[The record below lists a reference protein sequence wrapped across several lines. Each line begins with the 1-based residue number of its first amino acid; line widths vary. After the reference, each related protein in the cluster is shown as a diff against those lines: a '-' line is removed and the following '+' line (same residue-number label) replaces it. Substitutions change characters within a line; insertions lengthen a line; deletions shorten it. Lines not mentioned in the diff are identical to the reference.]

1 MANVTKSICN
11 CNIYVIFSGTYGIK
25 SKSVVKTIKVSFNQ
39 KCFEKSIKTIKI
51 GNTVIDRKGGERNM
65 KKQRKSKVK
74 DNTRIVVVTM
84 SILFFLTITGFYL
97 FNWYIN
103 IDIAK
108 PNVEADYT
116 VGRTT
121 QIVADVKEEN
131 RTISEMLE
139 SVSNCVV
146 GISKLQDNG
155 NSIFLKDGSTKLGL
169 GTGMIVSENGY
180 ILTNEH
186 VSGAKFSTCYVTLEN
201 GKNYVANVV
210 WSDSDLDLAILKIGA
225 NGLPY
230 ITLGDSD
237 NVKMGERVYA
247 IGNPIGYEFQR
258 TVTSGIISG
267 VNRTIKIE
275 EEERSSYLEDLI
287 QTDATINPGNSGGP
301 LINADG
307 EVIGVNSIKIT
318 SAEGIGFASP
328 INLIKPILQ
337 SYLQTGEFEEASLGI
352 YAYDKEVI
360 PYLDNTIN
368 IEEGIYVIDVIPN
381 GPASNVGIMP
391 NDIILKIDGKPLNKM
406 TELRSYIY
414 TKKPEQEVTLQI
426 LRRGII
432 TPVKIKLG
440 RK

>member
-1 MANVTKSICN
+1 
-11 CNIYVIFSGTYGIK
+11 
-25 SKSVVKTIKVSFNQ
+25 
-39 KCFEKSIKTIKI
+39 
-51 GNTVIDRKGGERNM
+51 M

-368 IEEGIYVIDVIPN
+368 IEEGIYVIDVISN

-432 TPVKIKLG
+432 TPVKIALG

>member
-1 MANVTKSICN
+1 
-11 CNIYVIFSGTYGIK
+11 
-25 SKSVVKTIKVSFNQ
+25 
-39 KCFEKSIKTIKI
+39 
-51 GNTVIDRKGGERNM
+51 M

-121 QIVADVKEEN
+121 QIVADVKEES

-432 TPVKIKLG
+432 TPVKIALG

>member
-1 MANVTKSICN
+1 
-11 CNIYVIFSGTYGIK
+11 
-25 SKSVVKTIKVSFNQ
+25 
-39 KCFEKSIKTIKI
+39 
-51 GNTVIDRKGGERNM
+51 M

-432 TPVKIKLG
+432 TPVKIALG

>member
-1 MANVTKSICN
+1 
-11 CNIYVIFSGTYGIK
+11 
-25 SKSVVKTIKVSFNQ
+25 
-39 KCFEKSIKTIKI
+39 
-51 GNTVIDRKGGERNM
+51 M

-414 TKKPEQEVTLQI
+414 TKKTEQEVTLQI

>member
-1 MANVTKSICN
+1 
-11 CNIYVIFSGTYGIK
+11 
-25 SKSVVKTIKVSFNQ
+25 
-39 KCFEKSIKTIKI
+39 
-51 GNTVIDRKGGERNM
+51 M

-186 VSGAKFSTCYVTLEN
+186 VSGAKFSTCYVSLEN
-201 GKNYVANVV
+201 VKNYVDNVV
-210 WSDSDLDLAILKIGA
+210 LSDSDLDLAILKIGA

>member
-1 MANVTKSICN
+1 
-11 CNIYVIFSGTYGIK
+11 
-25 SKSVVKTIKVSFNQ
+25 
-39 KCFEKSIKTIKI
+39 
-51 GNTVIDRKGGERNM
+51 M

-225 NGLPY
+225 
-230 ITLGDSD
+230 
-237 NVKMGERVYA
+237 
-247 IGNPIGYEFQR
+247 
-258 TVTSGIISG
+258 
-267 VNRTIKIE
+267 
-275 EEERSSYLEDLI
+275 
-287 QTDATINPGNSGGP
+287 
-301 LINADG
+301 
-307 EVIGVNSIKIT
+307 
-318 SAEGIGFASP
+318 
-328 INLIKPILQ
+328 
-337 SYLQTGEFEEASLGI
+337 
-352 YAYDKEVI
+352 
-360 PYLDNTIN
+360 
-368 IEEGIYVIDVIPN
+368 
-381 GPASNVGIMP
+381 
-391 NDIILKIDGKPLNKM
+391 
-406 TELRSYIY
+406 
-414 TKKPEQEVTLQI
+414 
-426 LRRGII
+426 
-432 TPVKIKLG
+432 
-440 RK
+440 

>member
-1 MANVTKSICN
+1 MYNTDEELRKVACSLTHY
-11 CNIYVIFSGTYGIK
+11 IYR
-25 SKSVVKTIKVSFNQ
+25 
-39 KCFEKSIKTIKI
+39 
-51 GNTVIDRKGGERNM
+51 NT
-65 KKQRKSKVK
+65 
-74 DNTRIVVVTM
+74 
-84 SILFFLTITGFYL
+84 
-97 FNWYIN
+97 
-103 IDIAK
+103 A
-108 PNVEADYT
+108 VEDY
-116 VGRTT
+116 
-121 QIVADVKEEN
+121 
-131 RTISEMLE
+131 
-139 SVSNCVV
+139 
-146 GISKLQDNG
+146 
-155 NSIFLKDGSTKLGL
+155 
-169 GTGMIVSENGY
+169 
-180 ILTNEH
+180 H
-186 VSGAKFSTCYVTLEN
+186 
-201 GKNYVANVV
+201 
-210 WSDSDLDLAILKIGA
+210 
-225 NGLPY
+225 
-230 ITLGDSD
+230 SD

>member
-1 MANVTKSICN
+1 
-11 CNIYVIFSGTYGIK
+11 
-25 SKSVVKTIKVSFNQ
+25 
-39 KCFEKSIKTIKI
+39 
-51 GNTVIDRKGGERNM
+51 M

-84 SILFFLTITGFYL
+84 SILFFLTIAGFYL

-108 PNVEADYT
+108 PETDYIAE
-116 VGRTT
+116 RTT

-139 SVSNCVV
+139 SVSSCVV
-146 GISKLQDNG
+146 GISKLKDNG

-186 VSGAKFSTCYVTLEN
+186 VSGGKFSICYVTLEN
-201 GKNYVANVV
+201 GKNYPANVV
-210 WSDSDLDLAILKIGA
+210 WSDSDLDLAIIKI
-225 NGLPY
+225 NVRGLPY

-237 NVKMGERVYA
+237 QAKIGEKVYA
-247 IGNPIGYEFQR
+247 IGNPIGFEFQR
-258 TVTSGIISG
+258 TVTSGIISAT
-267 VNRTIKIE
+267 NRTIKIE
-275 EEERSSYLEDLI
+275 EEEKSSYLEDLI

-301 LINADG
+301 LINVDG
-307 EVIGVNSIKIT
+307 EVIGINSVKIT

-328 INLIKPILQ
+328 INIIKPILQ

-360 PYLDNTIN
+360 PYLDSSIQ
-368 IEEGIYVIDVIPN
+368 IEEGIYVVDVIPN
-381 GPASNVGIMP
+381 GAASNVGIMP

-406 TELRSYIY
+406 TDLRSYIY
-414 TKKPEQEVTLQI
+414 TKKPEEEVTLQV
-426 LRRGII
+426 LRRGIT
-432 TPVKIKLG
+432 TPVKIVLG

>member
-1 MANVTKSICN
+1 
-11 CNIYVIFSGTYGIK
+11 
-25 SKSVVKTIKVSFNQ
+25 
-39 KCFEKSIKTIKI
+39 
-51 GNTVIDRKGGERNM
+51 M

-139 SVSNCVV
+139 SVSSCVV

-432 TPVKIKLG
+432 TPVKIALG

>member
-1 MANVTKSICN
+1 
-11 CNIYVIFSGTYGIK
+11 
-25 SKSVVKTIKVSFNQ
+25 
-39 KCFEKSIKTIKI
+39 
-51 GNTVIDRKGGERNM
+51 M

-139 SVSNCVV
+139 SVSSCVV

-381 GPASNVGIMP
+381 GPEINVCIFQ
-391 NDIILKIDGKPLNKM
+391 NYIIIKIDGKPLNKM
-406 TELRSYIY
+406 T
-414 TKKPEQEVTLQI
+414 
-426 LRRGII
+426 
-432 TPVKIKLG
+432 
-440 RK
+440 

>member
-1 MANVTKSICN
+1 
-11 CNIYVIFSGTYGIK
+11 
-25 SKSVVKTIKVSFNQ
+25 
-39 KCFEKSIKTIKI
+39 
-51 GNTVIDRKGGERNM
+51 M

>member
-1 MANVTKSICN
+1 MVGK
-11 CNIYVIFSGTYGIK
+11 YGIK
-25 SKSVVKTIKVSFNQ
+25 SKSAVKTSKASFNQ
-39 KCFEKSIKTIKI
+39 KCFKKSIKASES
-51 GNTVIDRKGGERNM
+51 GNTIINKRGGELKM

-432 TPVKIKLG
+432 TPVKIALG

>member
-1 MANVTKSICN
+1 
-11 CNIYVIFSGTYGIK
+11 
-25 SKSVVKTIKVSFNQ
+25 
-39 KCFEKSIKTIKI
+39 
-51 GNTVIDRKGGERNM
+51 M

-108 PNVEADYT
+108 PSIESDYA

-139 SVSNCVV
+139 SVSSCVV
-146 GISKLQDNG
+146 GISKLKDNG
-155 NSIFLKDGSTKLGL
+155 GSVFLQDGSTKLGL
-169 GTGMIVSENGY
+169 GTGMIVSEDGY

-186 VSGAKFSTCYVTLEN
+186 VSGGKFSTCYVTLEN
-201 GKNYVANVV
+201 GKNYTANVL
-210 WSDSDLDLAILKIGA
+210 WSDSDLDLSIIKI
-225 NGLPY
+225 NVRGLPY

-237 NVKMGERVYA
+237 QVKIGEKVYA
-247 IGNPIGYEFQR
+247 IGNPIGFEFQR
-258 TVTSGIISG
+258 TVTSGIISAT
-267 VNRTIKIE
+267 NRTIKIE
-275 EEERSSYLEDLI
+275 EEEKSSYLEDLI

-307 EVIGVNSIKIT
+307 EVVGINSVKIT

-328 INLIKPILQ
+328 INIIKPILQ

-360 PYLDNTIN
+360 PYLDNSIQ
-368 IEEGIYVIDVIPN
+368 IEDGIYVVDVVPN
-381 GPASNVGIMP
+381 GAASNVGIMP
-391 NDIILKIDGKPLNKM
+391 NDIILRIDGKPLNKM
-406 TELRSYIY
+406 TDLRSYIY
-414 TKKPEQEVTLQI
+414 TKKPEEEVTLQVW
-426 LRRGII
+426 RRGIV
-432 TPVKIKLG
+432 TPVKIVLG

>member
-1 MANVTKSICN
+1 
-11 CNIYVIFSGTYGIK
+11 
-25 SKSVVKTIKVSFNQ
+25 
-39 KCFEKSIKTIKI
+39 
-51 GNTVIDRKGGERNM
+51 M

-108 PNVEADYT
+108 PNVEADYM

-139 SVSNCVV
+139 SVSSCVV

-432 TPVKIKLG
+432 TPVKIALG

>member
-1 MANVTKSICN
+1 
-11 CNIYVIFSGTYGIK
+11 
-25 SKSVVKTIKVSFNQ
+25 
-39 KCFEKSIKTIKI
+39 
-51 GNTVIDRKGGERNM
+51 M

-84 SILFFLTITGFYL
+84 SILFFLTIAGFYL

-108 PNVEADYT
+108 PETDYIAE
-116 VGRTT
+116 RTT

-139 SVSNCVV
+139 SVSSCVV
-146 GISKLQDNG
+146 GISKLKDNG
-155 NSIFLKDGSTKLGL
+155 NSIFLKDGTTKLGL

-186 VSGAKFSTCYVTLEN
+186 VSGGKFSICYVTLEN
-201 GKNYVANVV
+201 GKNYPANVV
-210 WSDSDLDLAILKIGA
+210 WSDSDLDLAIIKI
-225 NGLPY
+225 NVRGLPY

-237 NVKMGERVYA
+237 QVKIGEKVYA
-247 IGNPIGYEFQR
+247 IGNPIGFEFQR
-258 TVTSGIISG
+258 TVTSGIISAT
-267 VNRTIKIE
+267 NRTIKIE
-275 EEERSSYLEDLI
+275 EEEKSSYLEDLI

-301 LINADG
+301 LINVDG
-307 EVIGVNSIKIT
+307 EVIGINSVKIT
-318 SAEGIGFASP
+318 SAEGIGFATP
-328 INLIKPILQ
+328 INIIKPILQ

-360 PYLDNTIN
+360 PYLDSSIQ

-381 GPASNVGIMP
+381 GAASNVGIMP
-391 NDIILKIDGKPLNKM
+391 NDIILKIDGNPLNKM
-406 TELRSYIY
+406 TDLRSYIY
-414 TKKPEQEVTLQI
+414 TKKPDQEVTLQV

-432 TPVKIKLG
+432 TPVKIVLG

>member
-1 MANVTKSICN
+1 
-11 CNIYVIFSGTYGIK
+11 
-25 SKSVVKTIKVSFNQ
+25 
-39 KCFEKSIKTIKI
+39 
-51 GNTVIDRKGGERNM
+51 M

-426 LRRGII
+426 RRRGII
-432 TPVKIKLG
+432 TPVKIALG